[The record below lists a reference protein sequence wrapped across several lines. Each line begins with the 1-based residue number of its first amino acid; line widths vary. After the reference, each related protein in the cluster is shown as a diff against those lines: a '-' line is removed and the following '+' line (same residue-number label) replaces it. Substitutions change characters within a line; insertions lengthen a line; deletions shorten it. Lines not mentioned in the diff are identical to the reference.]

1 MAKALF
7 DVAAKFKVTVP
18 SPEGPKSVTVSFPSD
33 EQWVARSR
41 KRKWITKQLG
51 RGASEMVP
59 IESEESDLEL
69 VNQLRLDGGDPEISA
84 ADATFVLDQ
93 LNRCEVSG
101 EAVFESG
108 SYRVVLLVPG
118 STTIHTMSMP
128 SADALMNYRRSVTRN
143 IDLGNSKQQM
153 TINLEAAGGLYR
165 KIQTAVDGYAG
176 AVPVVHQGPVI
187 AAIVLACQKMETP
200 LGGGDDSE
208 DFQ

>member
-7 DVAAKFKVTVP
+7 DVTAKFKVTVP
-18 SPEGPKSVTVSFPSD
+18 SSDGPKSILLSFPSD
-33 EQWVARSR
+33 EQWVTRSR
-41 KRKWITKQLG
+41 RRKWITKQLG

-69 VNQLRLDGGDPEISA
+69 VGQLRLDEGGPGITG
-84 ADATFVLDQ
+84 ADATFILDQ

-101 EAVFESG
+101 EAAFESG
-108 SYRVVLLVPG
+108 VYRIALLVPG
-118 STTIHTMSMP
+118 ATTVHTMTMP

-165 KIQTAVDGYAG
+165 KIQTSVEGYAG

-187 AAIVLACQKMETP
+187 AAVILACQKMETP